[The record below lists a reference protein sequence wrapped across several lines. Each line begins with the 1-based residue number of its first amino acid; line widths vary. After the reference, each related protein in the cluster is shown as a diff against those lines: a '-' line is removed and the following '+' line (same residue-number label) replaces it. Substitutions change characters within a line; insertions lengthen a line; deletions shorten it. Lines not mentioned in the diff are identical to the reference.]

1 MKSFN
6 GMVVS
11 FTVLLVGLLGSL
23 TILHG
28 SIVAAL
34 TGTPDNNLLA
44 FLKLTGLLPLLIFFA
59 IIFVV
64 GFALLLFYSH
74 RK

>member
-6 GMVVS
+6 GMIVS

-23 TILHG
+23 TILHS